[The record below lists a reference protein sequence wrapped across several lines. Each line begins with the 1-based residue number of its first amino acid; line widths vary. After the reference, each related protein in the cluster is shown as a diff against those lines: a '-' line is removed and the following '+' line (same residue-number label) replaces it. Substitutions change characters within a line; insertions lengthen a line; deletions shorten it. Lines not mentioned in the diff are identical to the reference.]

1 MSQKVSFRG
10 HTTHIPDDEAADAL
24 AELRGECAKLRE
36 HICSRIEPSL
46 KVVAIRSEARSRLVS
61 WYQANATRLRYGL
74 LVGMTVVA
82 AMSVITFCRGIG
94 ENGRAAHL
102 YSYATLWFTMLSVKV
117 GIYLRM
123 AHETLGCSLFRKP
136 KTAAGK

>member
-36 HICSRIEPSL
+36 HICSHIEPSL
-46 KVVAIRSEARSRLVS
+46 KVVAIRNKARSCFIQ
-61 WYQANATRLRYGL
+61 WYRANATALRFL
-74 LVGMTVVA
+74 FLILMTVGAALSVA
-82 AMSVITFCRGIG
+82 RFCSIG
-94 ENGRAAHL
+94 DNGRAAHW
-102 YSYATLWFTMLSVKV
+102 YSYALLWFIMLSVKV

-123 AHETLGCSLFRKP
+123 AHLTLGCSLFRKL
-136 KTAAGK
+136 KTAVGK